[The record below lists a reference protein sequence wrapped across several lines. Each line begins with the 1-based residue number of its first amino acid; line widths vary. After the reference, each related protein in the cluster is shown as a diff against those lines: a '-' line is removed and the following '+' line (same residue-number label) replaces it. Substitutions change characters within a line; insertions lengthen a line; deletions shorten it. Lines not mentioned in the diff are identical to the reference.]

1 MVVRPGTQTDVA
13 EVAMGYPGEVFA
25 LIGNVHLAFG
35 AAKTIEQ
42 AEAAWDH
49 FHVLE
54 AYIERTWPDE
64 PATMD
69 TLRRLNSSLS
79 TFTMHIRQRMPS
91 PYNGWRG
98 DLGLLRSR
106 VSPKY
111 DERG

>member
-1 MVVRPGTQTDVA
+1 
-13 EVAMGYPGEVFA
+13 MGYPDEVFA
-25 LIGNVHLAFG
+25 LIDNVHSAFSNS
-35 AAKTIEQ
+35 KTIEQ
-42 AEAAWDH
+42 AEAAWDY

-54 AYIERTWPDE
+54 AYIERTWPYE

-69 TLRRLNSSLS
+69 TLRCLKSSLS

-98 DLGLLRSR
+98 DLSSLRNR

-111 DERG
+111 DERGKSL

>member
-1 MVVRPGTQTDVA
+1 
-13 EVAMGYPGEVFA
+13 MGYPDDVFA
-25 LIGNVHLAFG
+25 LIDNLHSAFS

-54 AYIERTWPDE
+54 AYIERTWPHE
-64 PATMD
+64 TATMD
-69 TLRRLNSSLS
+69 TLHCLKSSLS
-79 TFTMHIRQRMPS
+79 TFTMHIRQSMPS
-91 PYNGWRG
+91 PYNSWRS
-98 DLGLLRSR
+98 DLGLLHNR

>member
-1 MVVRPGTQTDVA
+1 
-13 EVAMGYPGEVFA
+13 MGYPDEISG
-25 LIGNVHLAFG
+25 LIDNLHSAFS

-54 AYIERTWPDE
+54 EYIEGRCSHE

-69 TLRRLNSSLS
+69 ALQRLKSSLS

-98 DLGLLRSR
+98 NLGLLHSR
-106 VSPKY
+106 VSPKS
-111 DERG
+111 